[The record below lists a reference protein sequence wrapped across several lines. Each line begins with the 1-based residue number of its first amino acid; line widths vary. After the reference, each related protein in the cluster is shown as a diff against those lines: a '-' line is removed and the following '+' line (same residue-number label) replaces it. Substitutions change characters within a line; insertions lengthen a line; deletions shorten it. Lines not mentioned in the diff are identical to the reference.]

1 MKKIVFLILMT
12 VFLMGCETLKKRAET
27 KIEVRTVTKNVFVEV
42 PDEFMTK
49 CIPTKPLD
57 KVQYLSLTPTE
68 KEYELVMYSNILLG
82 EIAVCNAGKGKL
94 KEWNTKQKEIFSK
107 PQDSERKIE

>member
-1 MKKIVFLILMT
+1 MKKIVLLILVT
-12 VFLMGCETLKKRAET
+12 VFLMGCDTFKRQPET